1 MRIVKAYTLFRAAME
16 QTTEIAILPFKV
28 LELADMIVEKKRLSI
43 DDALFY
49 LYNSELYRNLA
60 APELKLWYYSGAQL
74 YELLE
79 AEKSRGKKI
88 RFDKSEMQFLVF
100 CIEQYRL
107 RHQLS
112 SASVLALFLRFNVD
126 RFLRDHFEVLHSQG
140 TDYILHEI
148 EVFIK
153 KRR

>member
-60 APELKLWYYSGAQL
+60 APELKLWYYSGA
-74 YELLE
+74 
-79 AEKSRGKKI
+79 KI
-88 RFDKSEMQFLVF
+88 
-100 CIEQYRL
+100 
-107 RHQLS
+107 
-112 SASVLALFLRFNVD
+112 
-126 RFLRDHFEVLHSQG
+126 
-140 TDYILHEI
+140 
-148 EVFIK
+148 
-153 KRR
+153 

>member
-28 LELADMIVEKKRLSI
+28 QELADMIVEKKRLSI

-49 LYNSELYRNLA
+49 LYNSELYRNLSDPA
-60 APELKLWYYSGAQL
+60 LKLWYYSGAQL

-79 AEKSRGKKI
+79 EEKSHSKKI
-88 RFDKSEMQFLVF
+88 KSNKPEMQFIVF

-112 SASVLALFLRFNVD
+112 SASVLALFIRLNVD
-126 RFLRDHFEVLHSQG
+126 RFLKDHFEVLHSQG

-148 EVFIK
+148 EMFIK
-153 KRR
+153 RRR

>member
-28 LELADMIVEKKRLSI
+28 QELADMIVEKKRLSI

-49 LYNSELYRNLA
+49 LYNSELYRNLTD
-60 APELKLWYYSGAQL
+60 PELKLWYYSGAQL

-79 AEKSRGKKI
+79 EEKSHGKKI
-88 RFDKSEMQFLVF
+88 KSNKPEMQFIVF

-112 SASVLALFLRFNVD
+112 SASVLALFIRLHVD
-126 RFLRDHFEVLHSQG
+126 RFLRDNFEVLHSQG

-153 KRR
+153 RRR

>member
-1 MRIVKAYTLFRAAME
+1 ME

-28 LELADMIVEKKRLSI
+28 QELADMIVEKKRISI

-49 LYNSELYRNLA
+49 LYNSELYRNLTD
-60 APELKLWYYSGAQL
+60 PELKLWYYSGAQL

-79 AEKSRGKKI
+79 AEKSNGKKI
-88 RFDKSEMQFLVF
+88 KSNKPEMQFIVF

-112 SASVLALFLRFNVD
+112 SAGVLALFLRFNVD

-153 KRR
+153 RRR